1 MPNTRLRRWAQ
12 RIALRRSAGVR
23 ASDQGEDIQKGVPVG
38 IIIEDVFAPVSA
50 RGNVVQRAWK
60 FDPDWA

>member
-1 MPNTRLRRWAQ
+1 MVVVVHQTLRVAQ
-12 RIALRRSAGVR
+12 PVELL
-23 ASDQGEDIQKGVPVG
+23 DYLGEDIQKGVPVG

-60 FDPDWA
+60 HDPDGA